1 MNKDYLTVLPGL
13 IALFGIA
20 IFAFV
25 TTIYYSGTSFY
36 LFEPEYD
43 LVGLQNY
50 VDLILWP
57 RFHNSIMLT
66 AIFCIG
72 VAIQFGLG
80 FILALFLNL
89 NYKIMHAIRAIIIW
103 PMVIP
108 PVAVGLIWKLLL
120 DPVTGPVNYILGF
133 PVEWFGP
140 HSAIW
145 SLIMIDTWEWTPLF
159 CIIFLAA
166 LQGIRKE
173 LIEAAMVDGLPFWT
187 RLRVIIIPR
196 VMPIAMLMVLVRLID
211 AIKTFDIGYATTMG
225 GPGNASE
232 ILSILNYLLVFR
244 QGFVGRGAALSMIT
258 FIILWCLGNL
268 VVTFVRRLRR

>member
-20 IFAFV
+20 IFAFI

-36 LFEPEYD
+36 LFEPEYH

-50 VDLILWP
+50 IDLILWS
-57 RFHNSIMLT
+57 RFQNSLMLT

-89 NYKIMHAIRAIIIW
+89 DYRIMHVIRAIIIW

-133 PVEWFGP
+133 PVDWFGP
-140 HSAIW
+140 HSVIW

-159 CIIFLAA
+159 CLIFLAA
-166 LQGIRKE
+166 LQGIKKE
-173 LIEAAMVDGLPFWT
+173 LIEAAMIDGLPFWT

-196 VMPIAMLMVLVRLID
+196 VIPVAMLMALVRLID
-211 AIKTFDIGYATTMG
+211 AIKTFDIVYATTMG

-244 QGFVGRGAALSMIT
+244 QGFIGRGAALSMVT
-258 FIILWCLGNL
+258 FLILWVLGNL
-268 VVTFVRRLRR
+268 VVILVRKLRG